1 MADECTEA
9 EGRAWHMKHF
19 ACFDCDKQLGGQRYI
34 MREGKPY
41 CLGCFDNMFA
51 EYCDYCGETIGVD
64 QGQMSH
70 DGQHWH
76 ATDQCFSC
84 STCRC
89 SLLGRPFLPRR
100 GSIYCS
106 IACSKGEPPT
116 PTDSS
121 APSMHRPLR
130 SQQAIQQNI
139 PYNMQQST
147 STNRTGSDNEESIAA
162 PSTPSSPP
170 KFASPSSPIHQQ
182 IRNTT
187 ANQQQPMRS
196 PKMGRRALS
205 CNPKQSPVAVN
216 SSSSQTPSPYL
227 GIKFE
232 QHQQQQ
238 YQVVDIQTS
247 QGQQMDTV
255 ITINEH
261 DQYSLTSQTSS
272 TCNNK
277 GLDRVLLERNIE
289 KLLERNDSQLP
300 TNSSSSPINIPEN
313 ITRSPQINRLLHQD
327 RSREPL
333 DLTDLGLSLDN
344 LSPKTKASRIQQE
357 NIHKDPMVTSSMPE
371 LPVYE
376 INRLDE
382 ITPINEE
389 LPTPDISELSINREE
404 QGVPQPVGKLNS

>member
-1 MADECTEA
+1 
-9 EGRAWHMKHF
+9 MKHF

-51 EYCDYCGETIGVD
+51 EYCDYCGEPIGVD

-121 APSMHRPLR
+121 VPSLRPLKQNIHTQR
-130 SQQAIQQNI
+130 MSDNDGSLTTPPISPHLKMLPPIQQ
-139 PYNMQQST
+139 QGVQKL
-147 STNRTGSDNEESIAA
+147 
-162 PSTPSSPP
+162 PSVEKLSSNFSSPC
-170 KFASPSSPIHQQ
+170 
-182 IRNTT
+182 
-187 ANQQQPMRS
+187 
-196 PKMGRRALS
+196 LS
-205 CNPKQSPVAVN
+205 A
-216 SSSSQTPSPYL
+216 
-227 GIKFE
+227 KFE
-232 QHQQQQ
+232 QIDMPQ
-238 YQVVDIQTS
+238 IRS
-247 QGQQMDTV
+247 SPLMM
-255 ITINEH
+255 IKKEH

-272 TCNNK
+272 TCNK
-277 GLDRVLLERNIE
+277 GLDRMLLERNIE
-289 KLLERNDSQLP
+289 KLLEQTETSGFQ
-300 TNSSSSPINIPEN
+300 SSSTSMAEN
-313 ITRSPQINRLLHQD
+313 PNRSPQINRLMHQD

-344 LSPKTKASRIQQE
+344 LSPKCNSSSTKES
-357 NIHKDPMVTSSMPE
+357 KDEQPLKKDADITSSMPE
-371 LPVYE
+371 LHVTDSSYSKVE
-376 INRLDE
+376 GMTNIRDKKIE
-382 ITPINEE
+382 A
-389 LPTPDISELSINREE
+389 LPTPKMTSVAEPSKPIGESNGGLGTEIMLTSIFS
-404 QGVPQPVGKLNS
+404 LI

>member
-1 MADECTEA
+1 
-9 EGRAWHMKHF
+9 MKHF

-121 APSMHRPLR
+121 VPSMRQSANKT
-130 SQQAIQQNI
+130 SQQQQLI
-139 PYNMQQST
+139 MQQST
-147 STNRTGSDNEESIAA
+147 TSTRGSDNDESIAP
-162 PSTPSSPP
+162 PSTPPTSPKRITP
-170 KFASPSSPIHQQ
+170 TSPQAPPMSNIQYHHHQQ
-182 IRNTT
+182 QQ
-187 ANQQQPMRS
+187 QQQPVMRS
-196 PKMGRRALS
+196 PKMGRRALH
-205 CNPKQSPVAVN
+205 CNPKPQPVMV
-216 SSSSQTPSPYL
+216 SSSNSCSQTPSHSPYL
-227 GIKFE
+227 ASKFE
-232 QHQQQQ
+232 Q
-238 YQVVDIQTS
+238 VT
-247 QGQQMDTV
+247 DTV

-272 TCNNK
+272 MINSK

-289 KLLERNDSQLP
+289 KLLERNVD
-300 TNSSSSPINIPEN
+300 NKSSASGSSPINIPPPD

-327 RSREPL
+327 VRSREPL

-344 LSPKTKASRIQQE
+344 LSPKSKGIKLAQE
-357 NIHKDPMVTSSMPE
+357 NIYRDPNVTSSMPE

-376 INRLDE
+376 VLKLDD

-389 LPTPDISELSINREE
+389 LPTPDISELSMNRDE
-404 QGVPQPVGKLNS
+404 PPSQPVGMFFCDL

>member
-1 MADECTEA
+1 
-9 EGRAWHMKHF
+9 MKHF

-51 EYCDYCGETIGVD
+51 EYCDFCGEPIGVD

-121 APSMHRPLR
+121 VPSTTRPIK
-130 SQQAIQQNI
+130 ANI
-139 PYNMQQST
+139 HMQQSM
-147 STNRTGSDNEESIAA
+147 STNRTSDNEESILA
-162 PSTPSSPP
+162 PSTP
-170 KFASPSSPIHQQ
+170 PSSPKRTPSSPVQQQ
-182 IRNTT
+182 IRG
-187 ANQQQPMRS
+187 QQQSTRS
-196 PKMGRRALS
+196 PKMGRRALHCS
-205 CNPKQSPVAVN
+205 PKQGVSC
-216 SSSSQTPSPYL
+216 QTQFDINY
-227 GIKFE
+227 
-232 QHQQQQ
+232 QQPET
-238 YQVVDIQTS
+238 I
-247 QGQQMDTV
+247 

-261 DQYSLTSQTSS
+261 DQYSVTSQTSS
-272 TCNNK
+272 TGNK

-289 KLLERNDSQLP
+289 KLLERPDKTPPPHHLLP
-300 TNSSSSPINIPEN
+300 HQSH
-313 ITRSPQINRLLHQD
+313 QINQLYQD
-327 RSREPL
+327 RSRAPL

-344 LSPKTKASRIQQE
+344 LSPKTKSSMHPSMMNQSLT
-357 NIHKDPMVTSSMPE
+357 KDPMTTSSMPE

-376 INRLDE
+376 ILKLDE

-389 LPTPDISELSINREE
+389 LPTPDISELFARRDEPS
-404 QGVPQPVGKLNS
+404 QPICKFFHFFVGA

>member
-1 MADECTEA
+1 
-9 EGRAWHMKHF
+9 MKHF

-51 EYCDYCGETIGVD
+51 EYCDYCGEPIGVD

-121 APSMHRPLR
+121 VPSLRP
-130 SQQAIQQNI
+130 QKQ
-139 PYNMQQST
+139 NMQQSP
-147 STNRTGSDNEESIAA
+147 SSNRASDNEDSILPALS
-162 PSTPSSPP
+162 PPISRTLSTPVQHQLQVKTLPSVDVVNSNFSSPCLSV
-170 KFASPSSPIHQQ
+170 KFEQGDI
-182 IRNTT
+182 
-187 ANQQQPMRS
+187 
-196 PKMGRRALS
+196 KFLS
-205 CNPKQSPVAVN
+205 QQSPV
-216 SSSSQTPSPYL
+216 SR
-227 GIKFE
+227 K
-232 QHQQQQ
+232 
-238 YQVVDIQTS
+238 
-247 QGQQMDTV
+247 
-255 ITINEH
+255 EH

-272 TCNNK
+272 TCNK
-277 GLDRVLLERNIE
+277 GLDRMLLERNVE
-289 KLLERNDSQLP
+289 KLLEQTETSGFHSSVSQSN
-300 TNSSSSPINIPEN
+300 TSMTENSN
-313 ITRSPQINRLLHQD
+313 RSPQINRILSQD

-344 LSPKTKASRIQQE
+344 IAPKCNNSSTKSSNEQQSMK
-357 NIHKDPMVTSSMPE
+357 KDAEITSSMPE
-371 LPVYE
+371 LHVTDSFNKATSKIE
-376 INRLDE
+376 ETKDLDIIE
-382 ITPINEE
+382 ALPSPKTIKNAVAEPSKPISKKRCQNI
-389 LPTPDISELSINREE
+389 L
-404 QGVPQPVGKLNS
+404 